1 MCSNVSSS
9 DKSTSS
15 TEEVQQCKYL
25 QSVVQIM
32 LKLEG
37 DVVLQNGLEND
48 PEPTKL
54 QNLPNVS

>member
-9 DKSTSS
+9 DQSTSS

-25 QSVVQIM
+25 QSVVKIV

-37 DVVLQNGLEND
+37 GVVLQNGLEND